1 MSSSITEKSYG
12 SLKEFLSDLEGRI
25 ARIRELIAYYLR
37 RVDELNKAVRREETL
52 RSYLLKYGI
61 RLPQPPK
68 TAILEITDDSSI
80 IIETNPKD
88 IIPIYEEVSDKL
100 QQTLDK
106 LAQIAEIMKNIQ
118 NIEAPIQV
126 LYENEIPKYI
136 IINLRKVEK
145 KQ

>member
-1 MSSSITEKSYG
+1 M
-12 SLKEFLSDLEGRI
+12 EGRI

-136 IINLRKVEK
+136 IINLRKVET